1 MNSHICSCPVIPL
14 TGANEHPHHTL
25 IAAGFD
31 SPKAFPTG
39 DSEPIPWVFVRGWYL
54 DFDDGLWMLCAS
66 CCGRYYGYFRD
77 LGSAITAALKLP
89 PGDSE
94 RSIARIARND
104 FTDSDFPVRGA
115 V

>member
-1 MNSHICSCPVIPL
+1 MNSHSCSEIIIPISGSNDQ
-14 TGANEHPHHTL
+14 THYTPISTDSG
-25 IAAGFD
+25 
-31 SPKAFPTG
+31 SPKAFPAG
-39 DSEPIPWVFVRGWYL
+39 DFEPMPWVFVRGWYL